1 MEKIE
6 FVANAKKNIFDLII
20 EIKPTLNFSMLK
32 TALRKKDIK
41 VNNKKINDNVL
52 ANVGDKITLYL
63 PTREEKEIE
72 IIYEDKNILIANKPQ
87 GMEVTLQDKNF
98 FDSKCMEEILNAKAC
113 HRLDKNTEGL
123 VVFAKTELAE
133 KIMFEVFKE
142 HQIEKRYLAI
152 VSGNVKKS
160 GDFLQNYL
168 KKEQN
173 FAKICSKS
181 EKNAKTAKLKYYI
194 KNKNDDIYLIDINL
208 FTGRFHQIR
217 AQLSHHK
224 IFVLGDEK
232 YGDKDIN
239 KKYHKNKQQ
248 LCAYKIKFENL
259 AYPLQNLSQKE
270 FEITPSFL
278 KEFNFE

>member
-6 FVANAKKNIFDLII
+6 IIAEEKKRIFDLIL
-20 EIKPTLNFSMLK
+20 ENKPTLNFSILQ
-32 TALRKKDIK
+32 TILRKKDIK
-41 VNNKKINDNVL
+41 VNNKRILKNFEV
-52 ANVGDKITLYL
+52 NVGDKITAFL
-63 PTREEKEIE
+63 PDRQDKEIE
-72 IIYEDKNILIANKPQ
+72 KIFENEYIIIANKPQ
-87 GMEVTLQDKNF
+87 GMEVTTRDKMF
-98 FDSKCMEEILNAKAC
+98 SDSLCMEEILNANAC

-123 VVFAKTELAE
+123 VVFAKNETAQ

-173 FAKICSKS
+173 FAKICQKS
-181 EKNAKTAKLKYYI
+181 EKDAKPARLKYYI
-194 KNKNDDIYLIDINL
+194 KNKKDDLFLIDINL
-208 FTGRFHQIR
+208 MTGRFHQIR
-217 AQLSHHK
+217 SQLSHHK
-224 IFVLGDEK
+224 IYVLGDEK
-232 YGDKDIN
+232 YGDKEMN

-259 AYPLQNLSQKE
+259 PYPLQNLSQKE
-270 FEITPSFL
+270 FEIAPSFL
-278 KEFNFE
+278 SEFEF